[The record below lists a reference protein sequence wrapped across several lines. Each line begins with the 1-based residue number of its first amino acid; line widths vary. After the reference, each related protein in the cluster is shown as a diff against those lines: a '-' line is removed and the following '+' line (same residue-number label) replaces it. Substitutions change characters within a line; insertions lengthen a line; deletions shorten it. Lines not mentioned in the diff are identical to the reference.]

1 MADPTLGF
9 KLSQQGINLTSSGQ
23 SSLESA
29 NSSLS
34 GAGALASPKAPMGG
48 RKTPS
53 SVLRYPQAKLTNLDD
68 YVEIKIIQYQRQPI
82 QTGARN
88 FKIVDATKQ
97 IRTSRLRTI
106 LKTILLPMPKE
117 VPQDTNQ
124 VTWGGETL
132 NPLEAYGAGALQ
144 NILRSRNILAQ
155 TKEELQKALATA
167 EAGIVSGNAQ
177 DIVNQVI
184 ISQLLGGFGSNVSSS
199 SLLSRSTGQI
209 LNPNLELL
217 FQNVNLRA
225 FPFTFDLIPRDSNE
239 SQVVKDIIRTFKQS
253 MTAKTRSASNGP
265 GVGLF
270 VSAPDVFEIS
280 YKSGGR
286 DHPFLNRFKPCA
298 LTNMSVNYAASGS
311 YATYPDATPVHM
323 VMQLVF
329 SELNPI
335 YNEDYNDDEGKIGVG
350 Y

>member
-1 MADPTLGF
+1 MADPTLGY
-9 KLSQQGINLTSSGQ
+9 KLAQQGINLTGSSQG
-23 SSLESA
+23 SLESA
-29 NSSLS
+29 NASLS
-34 GAGALASPKAPMGG
+34 GSGALASPKAPTGG
-48 RKTPS
+48 RKTPP

-68 YVEIKIIQYQRQPI
+68 YVEIKIIRYQRQPI

-88 FKIVDATKQ
+88 FKITDATTQ
-97 IRTSRLRTI
+97 VRTSRSRRI

-132 NPLEAYGAGALQ
+132 NPLEVYGAEALT
-144 NILRSRNILAQ
+144 NLINSKNLPPAILAQ
-155 TKEELQKALATA
+155 LQDAIKTT
-167 EAGIVSGNAQ
+167 EAGVVSGNAQ
-177 DIVNQVI
+177 SRVQSTIV
-184 ISQLLGGFGSNVSSS
+184 SSLLRSFGSNVSAS
-199 SLLSRSTGQI
+199 SLLSRATGQI

-253 MTAKTRSASNGP
+253 MTAKTTSASNGP

-298 LTNMSVNYAASGS
+298 LTTMSVNYAASGS

-323 VMQLVF
+323 VMQLNF

-335 YNEDYNDDEGKIGVG
+335 YNEDYNDKEGKIGVG